1 MACTKSLQQNSLL
14 PLRLLCALLVLPF
27 ACAPGSSEQPRLVYT
42 LSRKPFHISV
52 DAHGV
57 LESRKA
63 TTLTAPVLGSWR
75 KLEITYLAPEGSAVK
90 KGDVVVIFDSTPFE
104 SAYRNALNKLAIAHA
119 DANKKQAERLAQQFI
134 LEADRQTAT
143 AAAAVSRLQ
152 LAKLQFV
159 SPRLREI
166 KKLELKRDGLQAE
179 KIRKRLASIAA
190 IQESERTQTHILIR
204 QAERELKAAEET
216 INKLSVR
223 ASTEGIVIYDRGWHA
238 VKPREG
244 SAKYPGETVARI
256 PDLSTMQVKLHVG
269 EIQSQGLMEG
279 QNAEI
284 TVTTLSAE
292 PVTGKVA
299 RVARR
304 AVPWKTGSNVK
315 QVEVIVELDSTRIGY
330 TTGLSARVRIS
341 LTDGTMA
348 LAVPLD
354 CVFERDSLHMVYVR
368 HGDKFVSRRVN
379 LTARNSD
386 FAIVE
391 GDLEAGTELAM
402 GPPPP

>member
-1 MACTKSLQQNSLL
+1 M
-14 PLRLLCALLVLPF
+14 
-27 ACAPGSSEQPRLVYT
+27 
-42 LSRKPFHISV
+42 
-52 DAHGV
+52 
-57 LESRKA
+57 
-63 TTLTAPVLGSWR
+63 
-75 KLEITYLAPEGSAVK
+75 
-90 KGDVVVIFDSTPFE
+90 VVIFDSTPFE
-104 SAYRNALNKLAIAHA
+104 STYRNALNKLAIAHA

-152 LAKLQFV
+152 LARLQFV

-166 KKLELKRDGLQAE
+166 KRLELKRDGLRAE
-179 KIRKRLASIAA
+179 KIRKRIASIAA
-190 IQESERTQTHILIR
+190 IQESERTQTDILIR
-204 QAERELKAAEET
+204 QAERELKEAEET

-269 EIQSQGLMEG
+269 EIQSQGLKEG

-299 RVARR
+299 RVARH

-330 TTGLSARVRIS
+330 TTGLSARVRIF
-341 LTDGTMA
+341 LTDGTLA

-386 FAIVE
+386 FAVVE

-402 GPPPP
+402 GSPPP